1 MTIFRNLLLAV
12 CAGLPLAAMAAP
24 ASNPA
29 DQAAF
34 VPPVVYQSAVATYHG
49 APEQD
54 KSPDET
60 WRDANQRVGKAASQ
74 PGKMD
79 QMGPMQH
86 MSMKGMK
93 GMNGMPDMDDDAKE
107 TKAPKDPKE
116 PKDPAAA
123 DPHRGHDMGQMHD
136 MKQMQHGQ

>member
-1 MTIFRNLLLAV
+1 MTIFRNVLLAV

-24 ASNPA
+24 VASNPA
-29 DQAAF
+29 DQAAT

-60 WRDANQRVGKAASQ
+60 WRAANQAVGKAASQ
-74 PGKMD
+74 PGKVD
-79 QMGPMQH
+79 PMQH

-93 GMNGMPDMDDDAKE
+93 GMNGMPDMGDDAKE

-123 DPHRGHDMGQMHD
+123 DPHQGHDMGQMHD